1 MTAASNSES
10 RKRNAAQVDPVEVVA
25 RAIAS
30 TRIGPFGPNT
40 LSLLSAGMTTQ
51 MTPSEREDAAAVAV
65 AALRAEGLL
74 S

>member
-1 MTAASNSES
+1 MTAASNSDA

-25 RAIAS
+25 RAMYES
-30 TRIGPFGPNT
+30 TVVMSTVKFADRHADYKKAFYNE
-40 LSLLSAGMTTQ
+40 A
-51 MTPSEREDAAAVAV
+51 EVYV